1 MYDFFKI
8 QLYILDQEDK
18 LSIIITVIIVVLLIW
33 FVIIYNKFIKDK
45 NLIREAWS
53 GIDVQLKRRNDLIP
67 NIIEAVKGYSG
78 YEKSLFEKITELRNK
93 ASSQDRV
100 KEKAFTENELS
111 KAIVNLF
118 AVAEAYPELKAS
130 NNFLDLQKQ
139 LAETE
144 DQLQYARRYYNGVV
158 RDYNIRVES
167 FPSNIIAN
175 LFDYKTADYF
185 EIELASERMTPE
197 IKI

>member
-1 MYDFFKI
+1 MSFVI
-8 QLYILDQEDK
+8 SAIVIL
-18 LSIIITVIIVVLLIW
+18 VVFW
-33 FVIIYNKFIKDK
+33 FVIVYNKFVKDK

-67 NIIEAVKGYSG
+67 NLVDAVKSYSG

-93 ASSQDRV
+93 AASQEQI
-100 KEKAFTENELS
+100 KEKAHTENDLTKS
-111 KAIVNLF
+111 IVNLLII
-118 AVAEAYPELKAS
+118 AEAYPDLKAS
-130 NNFLDLQKQ
+130 TNFLDLQKE
-139 LAETE
+139 LADTE

-175 LFDYKTADYF
+175 VFRYKTDDYF
-185 EIELASERMTPE
+185 EIELASERMSPQV
-197 IKI
+197 KI

>member
-1 MYDFFKI
+1 MSF
-8 QLYILDQEDK
+8 
-18 LSIIITVIIVVLLIW
+18 VISAIVIVIVFW
-33 FVIIYNKFIKDK
+33 FVIVYNKFVKDK

-67 NIIEAVKGYSG
+67 NLVDAVKAYSG

-93 ASSQDRV
+93 TSTQQQV
-100 KEKAFTENELS
+100 KEKAHTENDIT

-118 AVAEAYPELKAS
+118 AVAEAYPDLKAS
-130 NNFLDLQKQ
+130 TNFLDLQKE

-167 FPSNIIAN
+167 FPSNLIAN
-175 LFDYKTADYF
+175 TFNYKVEDYF
-185 EIELASERMTPE
+185 EIELASERLSPQV
-197 IKI
+197 KI

>member
-1 MYDFFKI
+1 MSFVI
-8 QLYILDQEDK
+8 
-18 LSIIITVIIVVLLIW
+18 SAIIIVIVFW
-33 FVIIYNKFIKDK
+33 FVIVYNKFVKDK

-67 NIIEAVKGYSG
+67 NLVDAVKAYSG
-78 YEKSLFEKITELRNK
+78 YEKTLFEKITELRNK
-93 ASSQDRV
+93 TSTQQQV
-100 KEKAFTENELS
+100 KEKAHTENDLT

-130 NNFLDLQKQ
+130 TNFLDLQKE

-167 FPSNIIAN
+167 FPSNLIAN
-175 LFDYKTADYF
+175 TFNYKVDDYF
-185 EIELASERMTPE
+185 EIELASERMSPQV
-197 IKI
+197 KI

>member
-1 MYDFFKI
+1 LAFVI
-8 QLYILDQEDK
+8 SAIIL
-18 LSIIITVIIVVLLIW
+18 VIVFW
-33 FVIIYNKFIKDK
+33 FVIVYNKFIKDK

-67 NIIEAVKGYSG
+67 NLVDAVKGYSG

-93 ASSQDRV
+93 SASQQQV
-100 KEKAFTENELS
+100 KEKAHTENDLT

-118 AVAEAYPELKAS
+118 AVAEAYPDLKA
-130 NNFLDLQKQ
+130 NTNFLDLQKQ

-167 FPSNIIAN
+167 FPSNLIAN
-175 LFDYKTADYF
+175 TFNYKVEDYF
-185 EIELASERMTPE
+185 EIEIASERISPQV
-197 IKI
+197 KI